1 MLDAIISAAGNIAGG
16 ILGSQSAN
24 KDRKLQKEFAQN
36 SIRWKVDDAKAAGL
50 HPLAA
55 LGAQTTSYAPVSVGG
70 PSIASGL
77 SAAGQDI
84 SRAVNATRT
93 GGERATAY
101 TKTVQDLTLS
111 RMGLENELL
120 ASQIAKINQAGVPPP
135 MPSQSDRYLIDG
147 QAQSGLVKTS
157 PLARQSSAPG
167 VPSQEA
173 GAVPEVG
180 FTRGPTGWA
189 PAMSKDAKD
198 RLEED
203 ELGILG
209 WNLRNRFAP
218 MFGSRD
224 SWHPPAI
231 KLKENEYWYFNP
243 LTQVYEKKLKSKSRW
258 WNGGFGYK
266 RVEY

>member
-1 MLDAIISAAGNIAGG
+1 MLAEAISAGSQILGG
-16 ILGSQSAN
+16 ILGSNDKA

-70 PSIASGL
+70 PSIASSLAG
-77 SAAGQDI
+77 AGQDI

-101 TKTVQDLTLS
+101 IKSVQDLTLS
-111 RMGLENELL
+111 RMGLENQLL
-120 ASQIAKINQAGVPPP
+120 ASQIAKINQAGTVPA
-135 MPSQSDRYLIDG
+135 MPSQGDRYLIDG

-167 VPSQEA
+167 APSQESA
-173 GAVPEVG
+173 AVPEVG
-180 FTRGPTGWA
+180 FARGPTGWA
-189 PAMSKDAKD
+189 PVMSKDAKD

-203 ELGILG
+203 ELGIIG

-218 MFGSRD
+218 MFGNRD